1 MYHIKGTVLH
11 LADYTLCGGGSL
23 VDYYECILCGGKLS
37 ISGYPLYHSP
47 YLRDPVGDHTL
58 EAIPAKAPTYTEDG
72 NKAYWQCS
80 VCKKVFSDELGENE
94 ITDMSTVVLPKLS
107 GKRPDGWEQKNSEW
121 YYYENGTA
129 VTDWK
134 MIGGVWYYFDASGI
148 MQTGWQWITGDWYFF
163 DPSGN
168 MQVGWKQINGDWY
181 YFYDNGHMVSNDTLN
196 IGGTSYIFDA
206 SGRWITEIQKNG
218 WENENGNWYFYENS
232 IKAYGWKSIGS
243 VWYFFNSSGAMQT
256 GWQSIGGIWYFFNSS
271 GAMQTGWQSIGGIW
285 YFFNSSGAMQTGW
298 QFIGGVWYYLY
309 DDGHMASNETVNIG
323 GTNYSFDDSGVW
335 VS

>member
-1 MYHIKGTVLH
+1 MHP
-11 LADYTLCGGGSL
+11 ADYTLCGGGSL
-23 VDYYECILCGGKLS
+23 VAYYECTLCGQKLNVR
-37 ISGYPLYHSP
+37 GYPLNHSDRIRIP
-47 YLRDPVGDHTL
+47 IGDHTL
-58 EAIPAKAPTYTEDG
+58 EAISEKAPTYTEDG

-80 VCKKVFSDELGENE
+80 VCKKAFSDEAGETE

-107 GKRPDGWEQKNSEW
+107 GHQSDGWEQKNNEW
-121 YYYENGTA
+121 YYYENGAA

-148 MQTGWQWITGDWYFF
+148 MQIGWQWIASNWYFF
-163 DPSGN
+163 NPSGD

-181 YFYDNGHMVSNDTLN
+181 YFYDNGHMVSNDTLS
-196 IGGTSYIFDA
+196 IGGTSYTFDA

-232 IKAYGWKSIGS
+232 TKAYGWKSIGS

-256 GWQSIGGIWYFFNSS
+256 GWQPIGGIWYFFNSS
-271 GAMQTGWQSIGGIW
+271 GAMQTGWQSISGIW

-309 DDGHMASNETVNIG
+309 NDGHMASNETVNIG

>member
-58 EAIPAKAPTYTEDG
+58 EAISAKAPTYTEDG

-134 MIGGVWYYFDASGI
+134 MVGGVWYYFDASGV
-148 MQTGWQWITGDWYFF
+148 MQIGWQWIAGNWYFF
-163 DPSGN
+163 NPSGN
-168 MQVGWKQINGDWY
+168 MQVGWTQINGDWY

-256 GWQSIGGIWYFFNSS
+256 GWQ
-271 GAMQTGWQSIGGIW
+271 
-285 YFFNSSGAMQTGW
+285 
-298 QFIGGVWYYLY
+298 FIGGVWYYLY

>member
-1 MYHIKGTVLH
+1 MNSDGYTLDFFSAKTNIHTPGIETFPANYNTCNGGYKNDYHKCIYCGQAVGADGEYVPWYGGPDMYHIKGTVLH
-11 LADYTLCGGGSL
+11 LADYTLCGGGSV
-23 VDYYECILCGGKLS
+23 VDYYECTLCGQKLNAR
-37 ISGYPLYHSP
+37 GLPLYQSFE
-47 YLRDPVGDHTL
+47 LDPVGDHTL

-134 MIGGVWYYFDASGI
+134 MVGGVWYYFDASGV
-148 MQTGWQWITGDWYFF
+148 MQIGWQWIAGNWYFF
-163 DPSGN
+163 NPSGN

-206 SGRWITEIQKNG
+206 SGRWIT
-218 WENENGNWYFYENS
+218 
-232 IKAYGWKSIGS
+232 
-243 VWYFFNSSGAMQT
+243 
-256 GWQSIGGIWYFFNSS
+256 
-271 GAMQTGWQSIGGIW
+271 
-285 YFFNSSGAMQTGW
+285 
-298 QFIGGVWYYLY
+298 
-309 DDGHMASNETVNIG
+309 
-323 GTNYSFDDSGVW
+323 
-335 VS
+335 